1 MINTGKF
8 VISLDFELMWGVRD
22 KRSVK
27 NYGDAI
33 IGART
38 AIKNMLHCF
47 DKQKV
52 KVTFATVGFLFH
64 KTKKDLLENL
74 PIIKP
79 TYSNENLSPYPNI
92 ETYLGKNEDED
103 PYHFGYALTQQIKNS
118 PLHELAT
125 HTYCHYYCLEPGQT
139 VIQFEKDVKV
149 AIEVAKK
156 NDITINSI
164 VFPRNQYNKD
174 YLEICRN
181 CGITSYRGT
190 ENSWIYKSNNE
201 KGHTPIKRILR
212 LIDSYINITGHHC
225 YRIDEIK
232 KTTPHNIPS
241 SRFLRPYSKKKFFL
255 ERFKFLRIKNA
266 MTHAAKNNLVYHLWW
281 HPHNFG
287 RNSKEN
293 ILILEKILKHY
304 DFLNKK
310 YSFQSITMGELSN
323 DLKKT
328 K

>member
-38 AIKNMLHCF
+38 AIKNMLHSF
-47 DKQKV
+47 DKYKV

-64 KTKKDLLENL
+64 KDKKDLLENL

-92 ETYLGKNEDED
+92 ETYLGENEDED
-103 PYHFGYALTQQIKNS
+103 PYHFGYTLTEQIKNRNF
-118 PLHELAT
+118 HELAT
-125 HTYCHYYCLEPGQT
+125 HTYSHFYCLEPGQT
-139 VIQFEKDVKV
+139 IKQFEEDLKT
-149 AIEVAKK
+149 AILVAKK
-156 NDITINSI
+156 NDININSI
-164 VFPRNQYNKD
+164 VFPRNQYNME

-181 CGITSYRGT
+181 NGISSFRG
-190 ENSWIYKSNNE
+190 NE
-201 KGHTPIKRILR
+201 KSRFYTSSNGERQTPIKRILR

-225 YRIDEIK
+225 YRFDEIK
-232 KTTPHNIPS
+232 KSTPYNIPS
-241 SRFLRPYSKKKFFL
+241 SRLLRPYSKKLFFL
-255 ERFKFLRIKNA
+255 ERLKFLRIKNA

-287 RNSKEN
+287 RNCKEN
-293 ILILEKILKHY
+293 IYILEKILKHY
-304 DFLNKK
+304 DYLNKK
-310 YSFQSITMGELSN
+310 YSFQSITMQELSN
-323 DLKKT
+323 ELKKN
-328 K
+328 